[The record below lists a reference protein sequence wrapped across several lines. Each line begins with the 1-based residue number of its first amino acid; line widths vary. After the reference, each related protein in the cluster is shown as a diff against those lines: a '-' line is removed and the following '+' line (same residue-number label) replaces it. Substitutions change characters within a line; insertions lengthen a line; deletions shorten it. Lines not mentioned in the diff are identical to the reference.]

1 MALCVLALQLRRIE
15 LEALRLARL
24 DELQARWLSRAHEIE
39 ARGERTRLVRRAAA
53 REREAHREMKLAAL
67 EQQQR
72 QHIEEL
78 RSKILRKVCLLVAMF
93 ALVFYNCRSLANEP
107 LYFDSPLFSGARTE
121 NITMPQPRVFS
132 QNFSY
137 KLY

>member
-1 MALCVLALQLRRIE
+1 M
-15 LEALRLARL
+15 RLARL

-39 ARGERTRLVRRAAA
+39 ARGEQTRRVRRAAA

-78 RSKILRKVCLLVAMF
+78 RSKILRKA
-93 ALVFYNCRSLANEP
+93 
-107 LYFDSPLFSGARTE
+107 
-121 NITMPQPRVFS
+121 
-132 QNFSY
+132 SY
-137 KLY
+137 RYCFI